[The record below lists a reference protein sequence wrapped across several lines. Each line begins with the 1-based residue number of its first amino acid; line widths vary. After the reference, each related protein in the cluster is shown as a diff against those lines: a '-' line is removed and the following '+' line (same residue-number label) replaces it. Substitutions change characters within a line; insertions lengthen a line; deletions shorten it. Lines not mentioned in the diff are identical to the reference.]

1 MESNY
6 NINIKAHQMVH
17 PTQDE
22 IVEALAALVRSKV
35 SKLTTP
41 SKTVST
47 FTVDVMTNF
56 SV

>member
-6 NINIKAHQMVH
+6 NINIQAHQMVH

-22 IVEALAALVRSKV
+22 ITEALAALVRGKV
-35 SKLTTP
+35 AKLEKP

-47 FTVDVMTNF
+47 FTVDVITNF